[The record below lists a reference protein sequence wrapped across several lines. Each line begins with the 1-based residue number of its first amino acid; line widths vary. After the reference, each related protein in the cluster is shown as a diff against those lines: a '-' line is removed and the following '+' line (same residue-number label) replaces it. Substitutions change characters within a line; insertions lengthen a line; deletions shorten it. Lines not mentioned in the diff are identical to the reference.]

1 MPDFLSGILFNK
13 NMKKYIL
20 VYLSFA
26 SLVTNVLS
34 AQIVSGKVW
43 YNVSM
48 EDFYKDGVKDG
59 RASPELD
66 RMFRMTADAANN
78 IQLELLFN
86 QEQSIFQHQKGL
98 SISDYEELDEL
109 VKMLTSDGTYYTD
122 IKDGTQLLQTFY
134 EGREYNIESEIEKQ
148 DWTLTKEKKQIG
160 KFLCY
165 KAILDKSNTGL
176 NEDTIAWYAPEIP
189 VSFGP
194 VDFVGSLPGLILEL
208 KLPIA
213 TYTASKVELNPKK
226 EVIINW
232 PTDIETMTEEEYK
245 SEGDKV
251 KAQLDGGW

>member
-1 MPDFLSGILFNK
+1 
-13 NMKKYIL
+13 MKKFSLIYIIVFL
-20 VYLSFA
+20 LGVNQIA
-26 SLVTNVLS
+26 
-34 AQIVSGKVW
+34 AQITSGKIL
-43 YNVSM
+43 YNVNM
-48 EDFYKDGVKDG
+48 EGFYQDGVKDG
-59 RASPELD
+59 RASPELK

-134 EGREYNIESEIEKQ
+134 EGREYNVESEIEKQ
-148 DWTLTKEKKQIG
+148 DWTLTKEQKQIG

-194 VDFVGSLPGLILEL
+194 VDYVGNLPGLILEL

-213 TYTASKVELNPKK
+213 TYTASKIELNPKK
-226 EVIINW
+226 EVKIDW
-232 PTDIETMTEEEYK
+232 PQDIETITVEEYK
-245 SEGDKV
+245 KEGDKV
-251 KAQLDGGW
+251 KEQLGKRW